1 MPHTALPTTLA
12 VDITVDGLKT
22 TLKTLLEYHTTELSA
37 GRPGLKD
44 ACALFRPFL
53 SNIDSTTNMPTDP
66 TLHPSREPD
75 INLPATLRGNDTM
88 LAAALALASTSTVYK
103 APHDK
108 CDRCSV
114 KAEVSKPVGDEC
126 IIWLNTDGRN
136 VRFSGICTS
145 CLVLRGGNVR
155 KAGKICSLHGMSAPG
170 QQREIAIEVE
180 DDAKQ
185 EPTAEEH
192 DNAPFDLDI
201 QEV

>member
-1 MPHTALPTTLA
+1 M
-12 VDITVDGLKT
+12 DGLKT
-22 TLKTLLEYHTTELSA
+22 TLKTLLEHHTTELSA

-75 INLPATLRGNDTM
+75 INLPATLRVNDTM

-180 DDAKQ
+180 DDVKQ